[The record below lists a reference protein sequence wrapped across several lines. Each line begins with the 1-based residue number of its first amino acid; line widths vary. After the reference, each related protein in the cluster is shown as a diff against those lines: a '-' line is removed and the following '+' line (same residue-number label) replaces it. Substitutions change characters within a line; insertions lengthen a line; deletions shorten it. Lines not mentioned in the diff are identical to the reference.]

1 VSRARVLAAAACAL
15 GASLTCVLGACA
27 VGPNFKPPATPP
39 AAAAPFVSAQ
49 PAIATG
55 EAPPD
60 AWWRL
65 YDDPVLD
72 GLVKDALTE
81 NEDLKV
87 AAANLLKAQGVL
99 QQARAGLFPTTSLAV
114 NDLWGVSSTD
124 QLVSALG
131 NQPAQRGWFA
141 SGAFNAAYEV
151 DIWGRIR
158 RSIEASRADT
168 QAAADAENVVRITVA
183 AETARAYADACAFA
197 EQADTAR
204 QSADIARQVLD
215 LTTRQRDL
223 GAKSDFDVA
232 SAAAVLDQTRA
243 TIPTFEGERRAQLF
257 ELAVLTG
264 RPPSEIS
271 QAAAA
276 CTTPPTISTPLP
288 VGDGAALLKRRPDV
302 LQAERTLAGD
312 TARIGVAVADFFPTV
327 SLTGSTAT
335 GGANAKQFFSATSF
349 SYQLGP
355 MITWTFPNV
364 LVAKAEVVQAR
375 AQASASIAQ
384 FDSVVLNALKETE
397 QALTTY
403 DAELARH
410 SALSANR
417 DDNQRAFD
425 LAQIQLQR
433 GSISFPDLLVTERNL
448 DDAKAQLAASDQ
460 ALIED
465 QVAVFQALGGGW
477 QDAPPVLP
485 PKAP

>member
-1 VSRARVLAAAACAL
+1 MVCAQACIL
-15 GASLTCVLGACA
+15 GASACA
-27 VGPNFKPPATPP
+27 VGPNFKPPPTPP
-39 AAAAPFVSAQ
+39 AAAAPFVSAK
-49 PAIATG
+49 PAIASA

-72 GLVKDALTE
+72 GLLKDALTE

-87 AAANLLKAQGVL
+87 AAANLLKAEGVL
-99 QQARAGLFPTTSLAV
+99 QQARAGLFPSTSLAA
-114 NDLWGVSSTD
+114 NDLWGASST
-124 QLVSALG
+124 QHLVASLA
-131 NQPAQRGWFA
+131 NQPVRRGWFA
-141 SGAFNAAYEV
+141 SGAFSVSYEV

-204 QSADIARQVLD
+204 QSAGIAREVLD

-232 SAAAVLDQTRA
+232 SAAAVLDQARA
-243 TIPTFEGERRAQLF
+243 AIPAFEGEQRAQLF

-271 QAAAA
+271 AAAAA
-276 CTTPPTISTPLP
+276 CKSPPRIDRPLP
-288 VGDGAALLKRRPDV
+288 VGDGAALLRRRPDV

-327 SLTGSTAT
+327 SLTGNAGT
-335 GGANAKQFFSATSF
+335 GGASARQFFAPSSF
-349 SYQLGP
+349 NYQVGP
-355 MITWTFPNV
+355 LITWSFPNV
-364 LVAKAEVVQAR
+364 LVAKAEVVQAK
-375 AQASASIAQ
+375 AQTSASIAE
-384 FDSVVLNALKETE
+384 FDSVVLNALRETE
-397 QALTTY
+397 QALTAY

-410 SALSANR
+410 AALLANR

-425 LAQIQLQR
+425 LAQAQLQ
-433 GSISFPDLLVTERNL
+433 GGAIGFPDLLVTQRNL
-448 DDAKAQLAASDQ
+448 DVARAQLAASDQ
-460 ALIED
+460 ALVDD

-477 QDAPPVLP
+477 QDAPPVVP
-485 PKAP
+485 HRAP

>member
-1 VSRARVLAAAACAL
+1 VSRARRLAAL
-15 GASLTCVLGACA
+15 ASMAGVSACA
-27 VGPNFKPPATPP
+27 VGPSFKPPATPSG
-39 AAAAPFVSAQ
+39 ASAPFVSAA
-49 PAIATG
+49 PAIASV

-65 YDDPVLD
+65 YDDPALD

-114 NDLWGVSSTD
+114 NDLWGVSGTD
-124 QLVSALG
+124 QLVAALA
-131 NQPAQRGWFA
+131 NQPVQRGWFA

-183 AETARAYADACAFA
+183 GETARAYADACAFA

-204 QSADIARQVLD
+204 RSADIARQVLD

-276 CTTPPTISTPLP
+276 CTAPPTITTPLP

-327 SLTGSTAT
+327 SLTGGAAT
-335 GGANAKQFFSATSF
+335 GGANARQFFSAASF

-384 FDSVVLNALKETE
+384 FDSVMLNALKETE
-397 QALTTY
+397 QALATY

-410 SALSANR
+410 SALVASR

-460 ALIED
+460 ALVED

-477 QDAPPVLP
+477 QSAPPVVP

>member
-1 VSRARVLAAAACAL
+1 VSRFRIVAAL
-15 GASLTCVLGACA
+15 GCLVAASACA
-27 VGPNFKPPATPP
+27 VGPNFKPPASPP
-39 AAAAPFVSAQ
+39 AAAAPFVSAT
-49 PAIATG
+49 PAIASAA
-55 EAPPD
+55 APPD

-65 YDDPVLD
+65 YDDPALD
-72 GLVKDALTE
+72 GLVQDALTE

-99 QQARAGLFPTTSLAV
+99 QQARAGLFPSTQLSA
-114 NDLWGVSSTD
+114 NDLWGVSGTN
-124 QLVSALG
+124 QLVASLA
-131 NQPAQRGWFA
+131 NQPVRGGWFA
-141 SGAFNAAYEV
+141 SGAVNVSYEV
-151 DIWGRIR
+151 DLWGRIR
-158 RSIEASRADT
+158 RSIEAARAD
-168 QAAADAENVVRITVA
+168 AAATAEAENVVRITVA
-183 AETARAYADACAFA
+183 AETARAYADACAFG

-204 QSADIARQVLD
+204 QSAHIAQEVLD

-243 TIPTFEGERRAQLF
+243 AIPTFEGEHRAQLF

-264 RPPSEIS
+264 RPPAQIS
-271 QAAAA
+271 VAADA
-276 CTTPPTISTPLP
+276 CKSPPRIATPLP

-302 LQAERTLAGD
+302 REAERTLAGD
-312 TARIGVAVADFFPTV
+312 TARIGMAVADFFPTV
-327 SLTGSTAT
+327 SLTGA
-335 GGANAKQFFSATSF
+335 GGAGGASAKQFFSPSSF

-355 MITWTFPNV
+355 LITWNFPNV

-375 AQASASIAQ
+375 AQASASIAS
-384 FDSVVLNALKETE
+384 FDGVVLNALKETE

-403 DAELARH
+403 DAELTRH
-410 SALSANR
+410 AALVAGR

-460 ALIED
+460 ALVDD
-465 QVAVFQALGGGW
+465 QVAVFQSLGGGW
-477 QDAPPVLP
+477 QDAPPVVP

>member
-1 VSRARVLAAAACAL
+1 MSRPRAVAALALAL
-15 GASLTCVLGACA
+15 GASACA
-27 VGPNFKPPATPP
+27 VGPNFKPPATPS
-39 AAAAPFVSAQ
+39 AAAAPFVSAA
-49 PAIATG
+49 PAIASA

-99 QQARAGLFPTTSLAV
+99 QQARAGLFPSTTLAV
-114 NDLWGVSSTD
+114 TDSWGVSSTE
-124 QLVSALG
+124 QLLASLA
-131 NQPAQRGWFA
+131 NQPARRGWLATGDFGV
-141 SGAFNAAYEV
+141 SYEV

-168 QAAADAENVVRITVA
+168 QAAAEAQNVVRITVA

-197 EQADTAR
+197 AQADTASK
-204 QSADIARQVLD
+204 SADIARQVLD

-271 QAAAA
+271 AAAAA
-276 CTTPPTISTPLP
+276 CKSPPRIERPLP

-302 LQAERTLAGD
+302 LEAERTLAGD
-312 TARIGVAVADFFPTV
+312 TARIGVATADFFPTV
-327 SLTGSTAT
+327 SLTGAGGT
-335 GGANAKQFFSATSF
+335 GGANARQFFAPASF
-349 SYQLGP
+349 NYQLGP
-355 MITWTFPNV
+355 LITWSFPNV
-364 LVAKAEVVQAR
+364 LVAKAEVVQAK

-410 SALSANR
+410 SALVANR

-433 GSISFPDLLVTERNL
+433 GSISFPDLLTTQRNL
-448 DDAKAQLAASDQ
+448 EDAEAQLAASDQ
-460 ALIED
+460 ALVDD

-477 QDAPPVLP
+477 QSAPPVVP
-485 PKAP
+485 HKAP

>member
-1 VSRARVLAAAACAL
+1 MSRARAFAALACAL
-15 GASLTCVLGACA
+15 GAPGCA

-39 AAAAPFVSAQ
+39 AAAAPFVSAT
-49 PAIATG
+49 PTVASPD
-55 EAPPD
+55 APPD

-99 QQARAGLFPTTSLAV
+99 LQARAGLFPSTTLTA
-114 NDLWGVSSTD
+114 NDLWGVSSTE
-124 QLVSALG
+124 QLLASLS

-141 SGAFNAAYEV
+141 SGGLGVSYEV

-158 RSIEASRADT
+158 RSIEAAR
-168 QAAADAENVVRITVA
+168 ADAEATAEAQNVVRITVA

-204 QSADIARQVLD
+204 KSAEIAQEVLD

-264 RPPSEIS
+264 RPPSQIS

-276 CTTPPTISTPLP
+276 CTSPPRIPTPLP

-327 SLTGSTAT
+327 SLTGAGGA
-335 GGANAKQFFSATSF
+335 GGANARQFFAPSSF

-355 MITWTFPNV
+355 MISWNFPNV
-364 LVAKAEVVQAR
+364 LVAKSEVVQAK

-397 QALTTY
+397 QALSTY

-410 SALSANR
+410 AALIANR

-425 LAQIQLQR
+425 LANVQLQR
-433 GSISFPDLLVTERNL
+433 GSISFPDLLTTQRNL
-448 DDAKAQLAASDQ
+448 EDAKAQLAASDQ
-460 ALIED
+460 ALVDD

-477 QDAPPVLP
+477 QTAPPVVS